1 MGSYLSN
8 QAWQDFQNYLPLRNR
23 LTEDIRC
30 KEEYVFFNDIQIHCD
45 VYQPPYFKGT
55 LILLHG
61 LCGNGRLMS
70 FLSLRLSGDLS
81 RYAFV
86 GIYAVCQRDFLSRL
100 GR

>member
-45 VYQPPYFKGT
+45 VYQPPYFKE
-55 LILLHG
+55 H
-61 LCGNGRLMS
+61 
-70 FLSLRLSGDLS
+70 
-81 RYAFV
+81 
-86 GIYAVCQRDFLSRL
+86 
-100 GR
+100 